1 MRKFSTSIRN
11 RLNIRH
17 WCACLLMIGSVSI
30 AQEPKLQNL
39 ARKPASY
46 IPNDDVIVVPVDA
59 EMSFYDKHFIN
70 DPKFS
75 KNSNVQR
82 QIKIW
87 QENEL
92 MAQQY
97 GLDTQSAG
105 SLYFV
110 PTNEEKFKLIERSYF
125 RYLKK
130 KGEDPFKEGGE
141 EIIQGWT
148 ASDELD
154 SIDEMEAAFR
164 ATSNKTRTGVSLP
177 KSLREKQVA
186 KTKKFRFNIQ
196 PRPEQGMLIVRIS
209 GPIDARAWVGING
222 EAEMNVQ
229 KTFDQTGTRIQ
240 GNYFVHDG
248 RSLASIDQ
256 NLGYPG
262 LRARIINTRKPIKNR
277 TLTDSA
283 FSEDTRFQL
292 IYGTD
297 F

>member
-1 MRKFSTSIRN
+1 MSKFSTSKGIR
-11 RLNIRH
+11 LKIRH
-17 WCACLLMIGSVSI
+17 FCACVLMFGSVSI
-30 AQEPKLQNL
+30 AQEQQTQI
-39 ARKPASY
+39 AGRKPASY

-59 EMSFYDKHFIN
+59 EMGFYDKHFIN
-70 DPKFS
+70 DPQFS

-97 GLDTQSAG
+97 GLDTQAVG

-164 ATSNKTRTGVSLP
+164 ATTNKTRTGIALP
-177 KSLREKQVA
+177 KTLREKQVA

-209 GPIDARAWVGING
+209 GPVDARAWVGING

-262 LRARIINTRKPIKNR
+262 LRARIINTRKPVKNR
-277 TLTDSA
+277 AITDSA

-292 IYGTD
+292 IYGTE